1 MSESTARTGTTI
13 DRIEQTDQPPPT
25 PGLTEAE
32 RGFVHKVAE
41 HYRNTDNMAWNYGYV
56 FGYLMICTP
65 VQQRASQII
74 EALGVTR
81 EDVERV
87 SQLLV
92 TPGVFER
99 RDEPG
104 DDDFLMW
111 LPDGNWPK
119 AVRYSL
125 VNMPRFHEVLRRG
138 LEVLADAP
146 PERRERIATLEH
158 LYRHLAVEIPAV
170 FDRYETATAK

>member
-1 MSESTARTGTTI
+1 MTEL
-13 DRIEQTDQPPPT
+13 TDQPPLT
-25 PGLTEAE
+25 PGLTEGE
-32 RGFVHKVAE
+32 RSFVHKVAQ

-65 VQQRASQII
+65 VRQRAGQIA

-81 EDVERV
+81 DDVDHV
-87 SQLLV
+87 AKLLV

-104 DDDFLMW
+104 TDDYWMW
-111 LPDGNWPK
+111 LPEGNWPK

-125 VNMPRFHEVLRRG
+125 VNMPRFHAVLERG

-170 FDRYETATAK
+170 FDRFENATAK